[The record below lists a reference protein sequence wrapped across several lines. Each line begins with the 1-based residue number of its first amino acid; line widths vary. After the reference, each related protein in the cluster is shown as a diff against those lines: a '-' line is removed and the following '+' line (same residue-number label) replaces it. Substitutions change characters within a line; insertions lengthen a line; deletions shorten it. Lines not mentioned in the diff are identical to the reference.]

1 MTNEMLI
8 SEINKAA
15 KHDPAVAQ
23 WLNAAVGGV
32 VNKVGGKSSNS
43 GAVSYTIDQ
52 GVNAYQDV
60 YYGPKNAEER
70 QADNIAYTDE
80 VIQDGFEGIKD

>member
-1 MTNEMLI
+1 MDESEYVAI
-8 SEINKAA
+8 SHSI
-15 KHDPAVAQ
+15 
-23 WLNAAVGGV
+23 G
-32 VNKVGGKSSNS
+32 
-43 GAVSYTIDQ
+43 Q

-60 YYGPKNAEER
+60 YYRPKNAEER